1 MHQSLPLSCCS
12 TSTILK
18 TNYTAT
24 LILPQNVI
32 LVGKLFTTFYV
43 NAHLVGVTF
52 FLHHQPLIK
61 FIFSP
66 QRFLT
71 KFLCTSC
78 LLIKKREIHL
88 TALKVL
94 YYIKLNFLQSL
105 NWILMMNRRSYHYTA
120 TCLVELK
127 HKENDFRCYENF

>member
-1 MHQSLPLSCCS
+1 MHQSLPLSCSS
-12 TSTILK
+12 TNTILK
-18 TNYTAT
+18 TNYTVT
-24 LILPQNVI
+24 LMLPQNVI

-78 LLIKKREIHL
+78 LLIKKEIYFI
-88 TALKVL
+88 ALKVL
-94 YYIKLNFLQSL
+94 YNIKLNFLQSL
-105 NWILMMNRRSYHYTA
+105 KWIYRYTA
-120 TCLVELK
+120 ICLAELQ
-127 HKENDFRCYENF
+127 HKENNIRY